1 MKPADSRSRCTYVKE
16 EESKPRGARAAS
28 DLICIQTVAPFQF
41 PRADDSLKTSIV
53 RAASGIIAII
63 SSLFQS
69 EWLMEDSWIVGTQYE
84 GGGKK
89 KSLNQEEVW
98 EGQMWWWPLTL
109 VGALGWSLEWG
120 WELWAWGGGG
130 EVWRREHF
138 LPTSLLALEICY
150 LLTLCGCQSKSRW
163 TLASTNLEC
172 KCHPVRTIF
181 FKLIVS
187 NIAPI
192 F

>member
-53 RAASGIIAII
+53 RAASGIFAIV

-84 GGGKK
+84 GGGQKK
-89 KSLNQEEVW
+89 KEFCTRKRCEKARCGGDPW
-98 EGQMWWWPLTL
+98 PWW
-109 VGALGWSLEWG
+109 VH
-120 WELWAWGGGG
+120 WGGVWNGVGNCELGG
-130 EVWRREHF
+130 GVRYEGGNISYRLVFW
-138 LPTSLLALEICY
+138 PW
-150 LLTLCGCQSKSRW
+150 KS
-163 TLASTNLEC
+163 A
-172 KCHPVRTIF
+172 IY
-181 FKLIVS
+181 
-187 NIAPI
+187 
-192 F
+192 